1 MFIFLNKTRILNF
14 LFLSLQSR
22 ELFYHNKEWVKRFK
36 GPSKYKEDIKKAIT
50 LHPLKNHT
58 YTYEIQ
64 QYLHRLKL
72 QDLKDKIK
80 TLNKEIEAIDGML
93 KKDDTNPHNQWVKVM
108 DSNLSRNPDK
118 FWVLFNRRYLYS
130 NINVIPK
137 TPMPNA
143 MYKGIRKMLHKV
155 EEVSSESL
163 SIDVFDSLS
172 YGYRWNNPNV
182 GLVYVLVVKSS
193 EEEEVNQKKYIMKH
207 AYSPIEWMEER
218 NNNQSNIRVNFA
230 VPLSGRTD
238 VFYKFMERW
247 ETDFL
252 KTNENVSLTLVVMEG
267 KRHRGQHK
275 LISAFAND
283 LRLRYPQCLINVF
296 KKRGSFQ
303 RAIALQH
310 AVSKFSVN
318 SLLFFVDIDMKISR
332 HVLHD
337 IRANTIQQKQV
348 YFPIVFSKYDPK
360 YEGLNSSMLK
370 DLENEFSSLKGTWH
384 SAGYG
389 MIGVLKSDFMHVDG
403 FDTKIKGWGKEDV
416 NFVERVLKK
425 KMRGFRAPNLGLVH
439 IFHSK
444 NCSSKLSK
452 SRYRICMTVKWAT
465 EGSQQALS
473 QVASNMGLE
482 NNTLTQK

>member
-1 MFIFLNKTRILNF
+1 M
-14 LFLSLQSR
+14 
-22 ELFYHNKEWVKRFK
+22 
-36 GPSKYKEDIKKAIT
+36 
-50 LHPLKNHT
+50 HPLKNHT
-58 YTYEIQ
+58 CTYEIQ
-64 QYLHRLKL
+64 QYLHHLKL

-80 TLNKEIEAIDGML
+80 TLNKEIKAIDGML
-93 KKDDTNPHNQWVKVM
+93 KKDDSNPQNQWVKVM
-108 DSNLSRNPDK
+108 DSNLGRNPDK
-118 FWVLFNRRYLYS
+118 SWILFNRSYLYS
-130 NINVIPK
+130 NINIMPK
-137 TPMPNA
+137 TPMPNK
-143 MYKGIRKMLHKV
+143 MYKGIKKMLHKV

-163 SIDVFDSLS
+163 SIDVVDSLS

-182 GLVYVLVVKSS
+182 GLVYVLAVKSS
-193 EEEEVNQKKYIMKH
+193 EEKNVNQRMYVMKH
-207 AYSPIEWMEER
+207 AYSPIEWLEEP
-218 NNNQSNIRVNFA
+218 NNNQSNVRVNFA
-230 VPLSGRTD
+230 VPLSGRTE

-247 ETDFL
+247 KNDFL

-267 KRHRGQHK
+267 RSHRGQHK

-283 LRLRYPQCLINVF
+283 LRLRYPQCLISVF

-303 RAIALQH
+303 RAIALQS

-318 SLLFFVDIDMKISR
+318 SLLFFVDIDMNISR

-360 YEGLNSSMLK
+360 YERLNNSMLK
-370 DLENEFSSLKGTWH
+370 DSENEFSCLKGTWC

-389 MIGVLKSDFMHVDG
+389 MIGVFKSDFIYVDG
-403 FDTKIKGWGKEDV
+403 FDTKIKSWGKEDV

-425 KMRGFRAPNLGLVH
+425 KMTVLRTPNLGLAH

-452 SRYRICMTVKWAT
+452 SRYRVCMTVKWAT
-465 EGSQQALS
+465 EGSEQALS
-473 QVASNMGLE
+473 QVAYNMDL
-482 NNTLTQK
+482 